1 MFSKHHVIALGI
13 FVIIFGGGAWLYP
26 TLNEYRLVKRRLIEK
41 RHEVR
46 QQEICND
53 DLSEDIHALKTDD
66 YAIERVARDKFG
78 YCRPNEKVYEFK
90 TPEEE

>member
-26 TLNEYRLVKRRLIEK
+26 TWNEYRLVKRQQIEK
-41 RHEVR
+41 HREVR
-46 QQEICND
+46 EQEIRND
-53 DLSEDIHALKTDD
+53 DLREDIHALKTDD
-66 YAIERVARDKFG
+66 RAIERVARDRLG

-90 TPEEE
+90 PAKE

>member
-26 TLNEYRLVKRRLIEK
+26 TWNEYRLVKRQLIEK
-41 RHEVR
+41 RRDVREHEIR
-46 QQEICND
+46 ND
-53 DLSEDIHALKTDD
+53 DLREDIHSLKTDNR
-66 YAIERVARDKFG
+66 AVERVARDRLG

-90 TPEEE
+90 PAEE